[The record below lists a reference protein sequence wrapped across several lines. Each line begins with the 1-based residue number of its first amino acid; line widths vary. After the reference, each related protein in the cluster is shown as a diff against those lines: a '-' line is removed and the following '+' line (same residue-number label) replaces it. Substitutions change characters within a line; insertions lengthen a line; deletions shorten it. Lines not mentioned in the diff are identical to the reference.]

1 MELIRKTDDGLTL
14 EKYDIPIYMLDTG
27 NVTSALR
34 ALAPHLL
41 YVSFNPTRWNTPNRS
56 PEWNQI
62 SPRAILLR
70 LRNRSIGAQ
79 NSSFFFHLYY
89 RPQFTFLSNTVK
101 KENRYRNSR
110 FRLSVLGKKKVRNQQ
125 LATFATTL
133 DSFLQFK
140 EQMVWN
146 TTRTFLKENFRIRMG
161 MATSGRDDN
170 LCIWGKERKN
180 AHPYNNNKTWRNRE
194 SQES

>member
-79 NSSFFFHLYY
+79 NSSFFFSSLLPPAIYFSFQY
-89 RPQFTFLSNTVK
+89 SKERESIPKQQVPVVRPW
-101 KENRYRNSR
+101 E
-110 FRLSVLGKKKVRNQQ
+110 KKVRNQQ

-140 EQMVWN
+140 EQMV
-146 TTRTFLKENFRIRMG
+146 
-161 MATSGRDDN
+161 
-170 LCIWGKERKN
+170 
-180 AHPYNNNKTWRNRE
+180 
-194 SQES
+194 